1 MLLNTIKQLK
11 SKPIYNGMINKT
23 ITTRWFT
30 YDITSDTATK
40 PTDDMFDL
48 MKSASKADDVF
59 GMDTSTNNL
68 ENHVAQLFGH
78 ESSLFCAS
86 GSMTNQLGL
95 RLHLKQPPHS
105 VLVDVRSHVNLY
117 ECGGLAYHSQA
128 SMTAVQPSNG
138 TFLSVQDIQKHA
150 IQDDLCGAITK
161 VVSIENTLNGTI
173 MPLQEMKEISD
184 YCKKMGYKL
193 HMDGARIWEASE
205 ATGHSLK
212 EYGQLCDTISVC
224 VSKGIGA
231 PIGSLIV
238 SNHQDIIKAR
248 HLRKLMGGGW
258 RQSGGLAIAAHYCL
272 DQVIPQL
279 KTVHQRTQRLWEG
292 LKKLGMTTALPVET
306 NMIFIDTCGIISLK
320 RWSQVLLKEANIL
333 IDSSDDRVARIVL
346 HYQIPDSMVDQML
359 YVTEKLIKEEGKEP
373 VSDNTTS
380 DISNAY
386 PSAPKNDQ

>member
-1 MLLNTIKQLK
+1 
-11 SKPIYNGMINKT
+11 
-23 ITTRWFT
+23 
-30 YDITSDTATK
+30 
-40 PTDDMFDL
+40 
-48 MKSASKADDVF
+48 
-59 GMDTSTNNL
+59 MDASTNKL
-68 ENHVAQLFGH
+68 ESHVAQLFGH

-128 SMTAVQPSNG
+128 SMTPVQPIG
-138 TFLSVQDIQKHA
+138 PFLSVKDIEKHS
-150 IQDDLCGAITK
+150 IRDDLCGALTK
-161 VVSIENTLNGTI
+161 VISIENTLNGNI
-173 MPLQEMKEISD
+173 MPLDQIKEISE

-193 HMDGARIWEASE
+193 HLDGARIWEASE

-238 SNHQDIIKAR
+238 SNNENIIRAR

-258 RQSGGLAIAAHYCL
+258 RQSVSLNKFIKLIDGIKQFIYLILNIYKQGGLAIAAHHCL

-292 LKKLGMTTALPVET
+292 LKKLGMNTALPVET

-320 RWSQVLLKEANIL
+320 RWAQVLLKDANIL

-346 HYQIPDSMVDQML
+346 HYQIPDSAVDQML
-359 YVTEKLIKEEGKEP
+359 FVTEKLIKEEGKEP
-373 VSDNTTS
+373 VSDTTS

-386 PSAPKNDQ
+386 PSAPKQ